1 MSPIDRRGSA
11 LGVAIALAT
20 VYIVWGSTYL
30 AIRYAIET
38 LPTFT
43 MAGARFL
50 IAGSALYAFARA
62 TGAQRP
68 RASAWGP
75 AAVIGGLLLL
85 GGNGAVVWAE
95 HRIPSGIAA
104 LLVAV
109 EPVFIALLA
118 PLVLGGRKPGG
129 RVFVGL
135 AAGIAGVAILVLD
148 PRGLDATSVDPIG
161 AAVVV
166 LGALSWAIGSLGSVR
181 IRQVDSPTLAT
192 GMQMLA
198 GGLLLALAGGLA
210 GEWRELSW
218 QGFSPRSLAAFG
230 YLVVLGSIVAF
241 SAYAYLL
248 RNARPSVV
256 ATYAFVNP
264 VVAVLLGW
272 ALADENLNWR
282 VAAASVL
289 ILAAL
294 ALILGERQGDG
305 AEPERSLEPAHD
317 AKVAPSPD
325 LRAGDASAETPPPSA
340 PVAVAAKRCA

>member
-1 MSPIDRRGSA
+1 
-11 LGVAIALAT
+11 VAIALVT
-20 VYIVWGSTYL
+20 VYVVWGSTYL
-30 AIRYAIET
+30 AIRFAIET

-50 IAGSALYAFARA
+50 IAGGILYAFARA
-62 TGAQRP
+62 TGAGRP
-68 RASAWGP
+68 PKGSWGP
-75 AAVIGGLLLL
+75 AATIGALLLL

-118 PLVLGGRKPGG
+118 PLMLGGRRPGL
-129 RVFVGL
+129 RVFAGL
-135 AAGIAGVAILVLD
+135 AAGIVGVAILVID
-148 PRGLDATSVDPIG
+148 PRGLDATSVDLLG
-161 AAVVV
+161 AAAVV
-166 LGALSWAIGSLGSVR
+166 LGALSWALGSLGSVR
-181 IRQVDSPTLAT
+181 ARQVASPTLAT

-198 GGLLLALAGGLA
+198 GGLLLTLAGGLG
-210 GEWRELSW
+210 GEWRALDW
-218 QGFSPRSLAAFG
+218 QEFSARSLAAFG

-248 RNARPSVV
+248 RHARPSVV

-272 ALADENLNWR
+272 ALAGESLNWR
-282 VAAASVL
+282 VAAAAAL

-305 AEPERSLEPAHD
+305 AAPERQEAAAPPATVAASSPPLDSEPM
-317 AKVAPSPD
+317 
-325 LRAGDASAETPPPSA
+325 ETPPQLASPLPA
-340 PVAVAAKRCA
+340 EARRCA